1 MKNNTKA
8 VILAGGLG
16 TRLHPFSFT
25 IPKPLMPIGKDTILL
40 HLINRFKKFGV
51 NDFLISVGYQAE
63 LMKAYIGNGDK
74 FNISVK
80 YFEEEKP
87 LGTAGPIGLMR
98 KEFSKDEYFFLVN
111 GDIYTE
117 ADFSAMYE
125 FAVSGKYDIVVGHIE
140 KNEKS
145 SYGVLDINQNQIK
158 GIIEKPTRTF
168 CISSG
173 MYVINSNALDSV
185 PSNQHF
191 TMPDLINSYLRQKKP
206 VGTIKIDK
214 FWMGIEDIENLE
226 EVLERTKKI
235 NPV

>member
-1 MKNNTKA
+1 MKKNTKA

-51 NDFLISVGYQAE
+51 NNFLISIGYQAE
-63 LMKAYIGNGDK
+63 LMKAYIGKGDK

-87 LGTAGPIGLMR
+87 LGTAGPIGLMK
-98 KEFSKDEYFFLVN
+98 KEFSKNEYFFLVN

-117 ADFSAMYE
+117 VDFSKMYE
-125 FAVSGKYDIVVGHIE
+125 FAVRGKYDIVVGHIE

-145 SYGVLDINQNQIK
+145 SYGILDINQNQIK

-173 MYVINSNALDSV
+173 MYVINSNALNSI
-185 PSNQHF
+185 PSNQYF

-214 FWMGIEDIENLE
+214 FWMGIEDVESLE

-235 NPV
+235 NPI

>member
-1 MKNNTKA
+1 MEKNTKA

-16 TRLHPFSFT
+16 VRLHPFSFV

-51 NDFLISVGYQAE
+51 NNFLISIGYQAE
-63 LMKAYIGNGDK
+63 LVKAYLGNGDK

-98 KEFSKDEYFFLVN
+98 KEFSSGEYFFLVN

-117 ADFSAMYE
+117 IDFTKMYE
-125 FAVSGKYDIVVGHIE
+125 FAIEGKYDIVAGHIKKE
-140 KNEKS
+140 EKS
-145 SYGVLDINQNQIK
+145 SYGVLEVNQNQIK
-158 GIIEKPTRTF
+158 SIIEKPTRTF

-173 MYVINSNALDSV
+173 IYVMNTNALENI
-185 PSNQHF
+185 PLNQYF
-191 TMPDLINSYLRQKKP
+191 TMPDLVNSYLRQKKP
-206 VGTIKIDK
+206 VGTIEIDK
-214 FWMGIEDIENLE
+214 FWMGIEDIESLE
-226 EVLERTKKI
+226 KVLERTQKI
-235 NPV
+235 NSV